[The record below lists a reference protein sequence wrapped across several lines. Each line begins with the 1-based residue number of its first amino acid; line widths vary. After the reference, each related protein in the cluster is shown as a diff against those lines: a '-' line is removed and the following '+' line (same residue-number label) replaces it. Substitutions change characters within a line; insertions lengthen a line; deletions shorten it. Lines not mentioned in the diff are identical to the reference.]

1 MQSKTPTLRIKNY
14 KPSQY
19 FDPSKKTLVLPIS
32 SEIPGYSSFKEFKD
46 IFIES
51 IIACDTY

>member
-1 MQSKTPTLRIKNY
+1 MQSKTPTLRIKDY